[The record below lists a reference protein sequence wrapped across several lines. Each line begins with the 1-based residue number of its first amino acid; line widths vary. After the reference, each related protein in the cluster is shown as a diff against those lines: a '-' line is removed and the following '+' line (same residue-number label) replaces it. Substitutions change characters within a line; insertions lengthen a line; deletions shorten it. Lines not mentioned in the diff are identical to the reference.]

1 MDGTAPA
8 ITPKWVD
15 RYVGRTGFADAMIK
29 ARWISFSDDGV
40 TFPAFERHNGES
52 AKRRGEAAIR
62 QRLSRKNRDDGVT
75 GVARTAI
82 PRPFVRHVMERDGYM
97 CVYCGQQSSPSVES
111 SRKAVLGVDHITP
124 ITRGGSSSVE
134 NLACCCRLC
143 NNEKNDRTPEEWG
156 LLPTFMQIGVSYL
169 NGQIVTDA
177 SQKNSDTCVT
187 REEKRRE
194 EKKDQKPPIVPHPG
208 DASAAATDHAA
219 ILDSYHATLP
229 ACQRIEV
236 LNPKRR
242 KRLAA
247 AVKLA
252 KQVCAS
258 QGWEYVPDQFW
269 PAYWTQCAAD
279 KWMRGEVPNPNNP
292 AWKQNL
298 DVLLAEDRFAGVMDK
313 AIAAMRGDA

>member
-1 MDGTAPA
+1 MAGEWLKFEKSTLDKPEVLAVAAALQCDPDLVVGKFMRMWAWFDTHTVDGNARSVTPA
-8 ITPKWVD
+8 LLESILRV
-15 RYVGRTGFADAMIK
+15 TGF
-29 ARWISFSDDGV
+29 V
-40 TFPAFERHNGES
+40 T
-52 AKRRGEAAIR
+52 EAAKVGW
-62 QRLSRKNRDDGVT
+62 LV
-75 GVARTAI
+75 
-82 PRPFVRHVMERDGYM
+82 
-97 CVYCGQQSSPSVES
+97 
-111 SRKAVLGVDHITP
+111 
-124 ITRGGSSSVE
+124 
-134 NLACCCRLC
+134 
-143 NNEKNDRTPEEWG
+143 
-156 LLPTFMQIGVSYL
+156 
-169 NGQIVTDA
+169 VTDGGISLPNFDKHCGETA
-177 SQKNSDTCVT
+177 KQRALTARRVAGFKAANAKGNATVT
-187 REEKRRE
+187 DEALPREEKRRE

-208 DASAAATDHAA
+208 DASSAASDNAA
-219 ILDSYHATLP
+219 ILDSYHAILP

-298 DVLLAEDRFAGVMDK
+298 DVLLAEDRFASVMDK
-313 AIAAMRGDA
+313 AIAAMRGGA